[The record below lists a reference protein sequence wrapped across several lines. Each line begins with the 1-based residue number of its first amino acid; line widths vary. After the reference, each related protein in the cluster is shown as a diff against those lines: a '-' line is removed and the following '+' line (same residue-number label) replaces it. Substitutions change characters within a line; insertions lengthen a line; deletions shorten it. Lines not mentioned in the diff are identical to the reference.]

1 MPVRVAN
8 AEESGALDAAGIA
21 SGVPSRAL
29 MRAAAFN
36 AAAVL
41 CWRYPED
48 IRRGVTIFAG
58 PGNNGGDGW
67 ALAGALH
74 AIGVEVAVREV
85 APAKTADAVAERDFI
100 RPRLPDAS
108 AVPGGLIVDAMLG
121 TGSTGAPRAPI
132 SGAVAQLAAARLAG
146 SIVVALDLPS
156 GVDANR
162 GAAAGS
168 VTADFTISFGS
179 CKRGALISRA
189 ECGEIVV
196 IDIGLAA
203 ADNALPVLVDGNF
216 VRANTPVI
224 APDAHKGTRKSV
236 AIVAGAGNM
245 GGSAILAATGAL
257 RSAAGL
263 VKVITASQNISSVHS
278 CLPEALAAPLEDTTT
293 AISDWADVVLIGPG
307 LGRDDQIKWFVRE
320 TLRSW
325 SGPVVVDADA
335 LNAFD
340 GQLDELAGMLRDRAA
355 IITPHPG
362 EMARLTGHDVKY
374 VLRHRFDIGLDL
386 ARRIGATVLLKGTP
400 TVVTS
405 PDGERYVIASGTAV
419 LATGGSGDALGGIIA
434 TLLAQGCAPDVAASC
449 AAWVHGRAAELTPGI
464 RGYRLMDV
472 LDRLPEAWSLD
483 AAVPRYPI
491 LATLPAL
498 S

>member
-21 SGVPSRAL
+21 SGIPSRAL

-36 AAAVL
+36 AASVL
-41 CWRYPED
+41 CSRFPD
-48 IRRGVTIFAG
+48 AIRRGVTIFTG

-67 ALAGALH
+67 ALAGALY
-74 AIGVEVAVREV
+74 AIGIHVRVREIV
-85 APAKTADAVAERDFI
+85 PARTADAIAERDCI
-100 RPRLPDAS
+100 LPRLSNESVDS
-108 AVPGGLIVDAMLG
+108 CGVLVDAMLG
-121 TGSTGAPRAPI
+121 TGSTGAPRSPI
-132 SGAVAQLAAARLAG
+132 SDAVAELAAARLAG
-146 SIVVALDLPS
+146 ALVISLDLPS
-156 GVDANR
+156 GVDANS
-162 GAAAGS
+162 GAVPGT
-168 VTADFTISFGS
+168 VIADCTISFGT

-189 ECGEIVV
+189 ECGEIVIV
-196 IDIGLAA
+196 DIGLGAV
-203 ADNALPVLVDGNF
+203 DDVLPVLVDAKF
-216 VRANTPVI
+216 VRDNTPKI
-224 APDAHKGTRKSV
+224 APDAHKGTRRSV

-257 RSAAGL
+257 RSGAGL

-278 CLPEALAAPLEDTTT
+278 RLPEALAAPLEDT
-293 AISDWADVVLIGPG
+293 AVAVADWADVVLIGPG
-307 LGRDDQIKWFVRE
+307 LGRDDQIKWFIRE

-325 SGPVVVDADA
+325 GGPVVVDADA

-340 GQLDELAGMLRDRAA
+340 GQLDELAGLLRDRAA

-362 EMARLTGHDVKY
+362 EMAGLTGRDIQY
-374 VLRHRFDIGLDL
+374 VLNHRYDIGLEV

-400 TVVTS
+400 TVVTA
-405 PDGERYVIASGTAV
+405 PDGARHVIASGTQL
-419 LATGGSGDALGGIIA
+419 LATGGSGDALGGMVA
-434 TLLAQGCAPDVAASC
+434 TLLAQGCAPNIAASC

-472 LDRLPEAWSLD
+472 LERLPQAWAWD
-483 AAVPRYPI
+483 VTVQQYPI
-491 LATLPAL
+491 LATLPFL

>member
-1 MPVRVAN
+1 MSVRVAN

-21 SGVPSRAL
+21 SGIPSRAL

-36 AAAVL
+36 AASVL
-41 CWRYPED
+41 CFRYPEAL
-48 IRRGVTIFAG
+48 RRGVTIFAG

-74 AIGVEVAVREV
+74 AVGVEVTVREV
-85 APAKTADAVAERDFI
+85 ASAKTADAIAERDVI
-100 RPRLPDAS
+100 RPNLPGAS
-108 AVPGGLIVDAMLG
+108 VTPCGLVVDAMLG
-121 TGSTGAPRAPI
+121 TGSTGAPRPPVSA
-132 SGAVAQLAAARLAG
+132 AVAEVAAARLAG

-156 GVDANR
+156 GVDANT

-168 VTADFTISFGS
+168 VTADFTIGFGT

-189 ECGEIVV
+189 ECGEIVI
-196 IDIGLAA
+196 IDIGLGAT
-203 ADNALPVLVDGNF
+203 ADALPILVDGNF
-216 VRANTPVI
+216 VRANTPDI

-236 AIVAGAGNM
+236 AIVAGAGHM
-245 GGSAILAATGAL
+245 AGSAILAATGAL
-257 RSAAGL
+257 RSGAGL
-263 VKVITASQNISSVHS
+263 VKVITASQNIASVHS
-278 CLPEALAAPLEDTTT
+278 CLPEALAAPLEDTIAAVT
-293 AISDWADVVLIGPG
+293 DWADVVLIGPG
-307 LGRDDQIKWFVRE
+307 LGRDEQITWFIHE

-325 SGPVVVDADA
+325 RGPVVLDADA

-362 EMARLTGHDVKY
+362 EMARLTGHDVGY
-374 VLRHRFDIGLDL
+374 VLKHRFDIGLEVS
-386 ARRIGATVLLKGTP
+386 RRIGATVLLKGTP

-405 PDGERYVIASGTAV
+405 PGGERHVIASGTPL
-419 LATGGSGDALGGIIA
+419 LATGGSGDALGGMIA
-434 TLLAQGCAPDVAASC
+434 TLFAQGCAPDIAASC

-472 LDRLPEAWSLD
+472 LDRLPQAWSLD

-491 LATLPAL
+491 LASLATLA
-498 S
+498 